1 MSEEALKAAR
11 DGLHVRVP
19 ASRADAEA
27 LRAEVRAADAAL
39 GAWLRSVG
47 AGRAA
52 RADLRDEG
60 AAR

>member
-1 MSEEALKAAR
+1 MSEEALKTAW

-19 ASRADAEA
+19 SSRADAET

-39 GAWLRSVG
+39 GALLRSVG
-47 AGRAA
+47 TGRAT
-52 RADLRDEG
+52 RADPRDEG